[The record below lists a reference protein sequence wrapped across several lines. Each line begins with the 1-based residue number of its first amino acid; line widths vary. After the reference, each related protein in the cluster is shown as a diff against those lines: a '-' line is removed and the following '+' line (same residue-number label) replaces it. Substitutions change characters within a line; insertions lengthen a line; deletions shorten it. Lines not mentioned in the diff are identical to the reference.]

1 MGAEHESC
9 QKCEDRLRHLRS
21 SHNDSMAMFGQNI
34 KFVVEAIARSKR
46 QFTHL
51 PIGPL
56 GSKIKLRDYN
66 WATAVE
72 QVLKRSLLCGF
83 VVDNHR
89 DADALR
95 KIIRNV
101 YEKNRG
107 RQAGGKPEV
116 IVSRFQSSVYD
127 VGRNVSLLSKFL
139 LFLKTENWLLSMLTE
154 KFKLGMFCSTFYIWH
169 GKILQHLARI
179 LEYITHT
186 SDWDVEFTLSHM

>member
-1 MGAEHESC
+1 MGAEQESC
-9 QKCEDRLRHLRS
+9 QRCEDRLHHLRS

-34 KFVVEAIARSKR
+34 KYVVEAIARSKR
-46 QFTHL
+46 QFSQL

-95 KIIRNV
+95 KIIRKV
-101 YEKNRG
+101 YEQSRG
-107 RQAGGKPEV
+107 RQAGPKPEV
-116 IVSRFQSSVYD
+116 IVSQFQSSVYD
-127 VGRNVSLLSKFL
+127 VGRNVSQLLYFFL
-139 LFLKTENWLLSMLTE
+139 LDVSSKVVLSM
-154 KFKLGMFCSTFYIWH
+154 F
-169 GKILQHLARI
+169 AN
-179 LEYITHT
+179 THT
-186 SDWDVEFTLSHM
+186 KKFACSVEFFFC